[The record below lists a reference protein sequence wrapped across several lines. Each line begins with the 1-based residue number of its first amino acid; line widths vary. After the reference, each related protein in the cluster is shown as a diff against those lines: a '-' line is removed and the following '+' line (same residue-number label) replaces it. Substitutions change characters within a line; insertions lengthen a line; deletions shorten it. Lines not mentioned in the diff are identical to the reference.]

1 MGTWEKRAQGKDHRL
16 MLSWWKGS
24 GDKKL
29 QTVEMRQRRRKIQ
42 IQDAALLRNTAGYL
56 VNEGVSWEDVG
67 ELLPPEGV
75 LSWRGRVKN
84 WCADCLSFKS
94 LIESKFAAFPG
105 CVIAKVA
112 RAFMCPAGADCSC
125 HQPTMAGAKEGVSPS
140 YLGKA
145 NKKDM
150 LGEQSDCGGSHNF
163 LTIRRVG
170 LVCGIILAKKQLS
183 DNSPWISR
191 ISPWFGPLE

>member
-1 MGTWEKRAQGKDHRL
+1 

-75 LSWRGRVKN
+75 LSWSGRVKN
-84 WCADCLSFKS
+84 WCADCFSFKS
-94 LIESKFAAFPG
+94 LIESKFAAFLG

-112 RAFMCPAGADCSC
+112 RAFMCPAGADSAAAINPPWQVQRREC
-125 HQPTMAGAKEGVSPS
+125 HPPTWGRQIKRVCWE
-140 YLGKA
+140 
-145 NKKDM
+145 NKVTVVAATT
-150 LGEQSDCGGSHNF
+150 F
-163 LTIRRVG
+163 
-170 LVCGIILAKKQLS
+170 
-183 DNSPWISR
+183 
-191 ISPWFGPLE
+191 